1 MLEYNVLIDQD
12 VVEAK
17 TASGL
22 YIPEE
27 ALERKKHQ
35 QTLGVIV
42 KISPMAFSFDDWP
55 MGVAKPRVGDR
66 VAFAQHA
73 GTFIK
78 DAAGKE
84 FRVVKDKD
92 IVAVL
97 DV

>member
-17 TASGL
+17 LASGL
-22 YIPEE
+22 HIPEE
-27 ALERKKHQ
+27 VLERKKHQ
-35 QTLGVIV
+35 QTNGVIV
-42 KISPMAFSFDDWP
+42 GMSPMAFTFDDWP
-55 MGVAKPRVGDR
+55 DREAKPRIGDR

-73 GTFIK
+73 GAFIK
-78 DAAGKE
+78 EGGKE
-84 FRVVKDKD
+84 YRVVKDKD